1 MVTHCHSLPL
11 IATHCR
17 SYHCRSLPLIAAQ
30 VHDLTGDDCLH
41 PVNGRH
47 GISYVTQMMTHWF
60 DHAHELWLR
69 EVHNGRQSAS
79 QPLDAADESAH
90 QRMNLRLQALN
101 DARERALSWTEKEPL
116 HPSANKRDQLP
127 TRCLRFAPITPSDD
141 KKFRRLE
148 WCSPNEVHEDA
159 PQANASCHP
168 SSTVEERP
176 SCPPEIQKSVSRQP
190 AGRRLNPI
198 QKASIDEVYRAFMAS
213 PPASWVWCPVSLS
226 PKNRKPSEGVVAL
239 RPGAVLVTSF
249 DAYLAS
255 VTSDQIRPATSVT
268 AADVAADVTVL
279 LEHLVSYQG
288 MGRVLVECQAGCT
301 CKPQVIDGHHVDPIR
316 NTSVFVETSLAV
328 CAVASQSCRLQ
339 ITVLRDSS
347 SGLHK
352 FKLRSL
358 RVKAT
363 AGNTGRPGGGVR
375 GLRPKVGMCK
385 DMSEHR
391 GAGGLDPGGYGE
403 RAKR

>member
-1 MVTHCHSLPL
+1 M
-11 IATHCR
+11 R
-17 SYHCRSLPLIAAQ
+17 
-30 VHDLTGDDCLH
+30 DLTGDDCLH
-41 PVNGRH
+41 PINGRH
-47 GISYVTQMMTHWF
+47 GISYVTQVVTHWF

-69 EVHNGRQSAS
+69 EVGGSPDLPRSPDRHELWLREVHNGRQIARQSAS
-79 QPLDAADESAH
+79 EPLDVAVEPAH
-90 QRMNLRLQALN
+90 QRMHLRLQALN
-101 DARERALSWTEKEPL
+101 NARERALSWTEKEPL

-127 TRCLRFAPITPSDD
+127 TRCLRFAPGTINPGDD
-141 KKFRRLE
+141 KKYRRLD
-148 WCSPNEVHEDA
+148 WCSPNEAHEDA
-159 PQANASCHP
+159 PQANASCNP
-168 SSTVEERP
+168 SSTVEERL

-190 AGRRLNPI
+190 SGRRLNPI

-213 PPASWVWCPVSLS
+213 PPTSWVWCPVSLS

-255 VTSDQIRPATSVT
+255 VTSDQIRPAASA

-301 CKPQVIDGHHVDPIR
+301 CMPQVIDGHHVDPIR

-328 CAVASQSCRLQ
+328 CAVASQLCQLR
-339 ITVLRDSS
+339 ITVLHDSS

-363 AGNTGRPGGGVR
+363 AGNTSGTLGSAAARAVAAR
-375 GLRPKVGMCK
+375 AAAARTARVAAAKVVA
-385 DMSEHR
+385 R
-391 GAGGLDPGGYGE
+391 VAV
-403 RAKR
+403 A